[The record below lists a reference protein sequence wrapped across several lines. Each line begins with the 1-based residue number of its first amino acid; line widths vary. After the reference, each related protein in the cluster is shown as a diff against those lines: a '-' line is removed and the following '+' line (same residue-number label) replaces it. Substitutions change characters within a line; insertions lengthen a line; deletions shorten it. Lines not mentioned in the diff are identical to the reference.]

1 MEMSDTSTQYDLVIV
16 GGGINGAALARL
28 CAFNRKKVLLVEKY
42 DFANGASS
50 ASSKMIHGGL
60 RYLEQMD
67 FGLVREAVRE
77 RKVMLNTCPHLVDE
91 EKFLFPL
98 VKENRYPGW
107 FSKIGIYLYHFLSGH
122 QKLNFHKSLSK
133 EQFLDEE
140 KYFRRDHVKGSHAY
154 ADCMMDDSRLVFENL
169 LHAKRLGAECLN
181 YHQVV
186 DVIDTGGFK
195 KVRIQN
201 TISKNVFEVLTQK
214 VILTCG
220 PWNDLVKKELFQ
232 NTEESLILSQGAHL
246 IVYPL
251 PIRHNMILPVPGSAR
266 YFFVLHYFGKH
277 LIGTT
282 ETEVEKSKGGSVIPL
297 DQEIEELKS
306 LFRLY
311 FPEVQLDMI
320 CAFAGVRPLAK
331 SENAKDSV
339 SVSRK
344 HVISEMGKNL
354 YSGVGGKYTTH
365 RIFAEDVWQKLYP
378 DEDFKDLRDEKF
390 PGAISKPDFDEMCLG
405 YDFLNKMDEYS
416 KRCLWQTYGANAKK
430 ILDRIT
436 NPQLSSVELQ
446 NALIRAEILYTIEE
460 EWVKKP
466 EDFLRRRTRFF
477 FEGDAGK
484 TLLKSLAE
492 LLQLDED
499 VQVQEY
505 KNYLR
510 ECRHVAVDDRA

>member
-1 MEMSDTSTQYDLVIV
+1 MSDTSMQYDLVIV

-28 CAFNRKKVLLVEKY
+28 CAFNGKKVLLVEKN

-77 RKVMLNTCPHLVDE
+77 RKVMLDTCPHLVDE

-107 FSKIGIYLYHFLSGH
+107 FSKVGVYLYHFLSGN
-122 QKLNFHKSLSK
+122 QKLKFHKSLNK
-133 EQFLDEE
+133 KQFLAEE
-140 KYFRRDHVKGSHAY
+140 KHFRRDNVKGSHAY

-169 LHAKRLGAECLN
+169 IHAQELGAKCLN
-181 YHQVV
+181 YHQVI
-186 DVIDTGGFK
+186 DVCDDESTK

-201 TISKNVFEVLTQK
+201 ILDHEDFEVQAHK

-232 NTEESLILSQGAHL
+232 NEEESLILSQGAHI
-246 IVYPL
+246 IVDLL
-251 PIRHNMILPVPGSAR
+251 PIKHNMILPVPGSAR
-266 YFFVLHYFGKH
+266 YFFVLNYFGKH

-282 ETEVEKSKGGSVIPL
+282 ETEVDKNKGGSVKPL
-297 DQEIEELKS
+297 EEEVEELKA
-306 LFRLY
+306 LFKLY
-311 FPEVQLDMI
+311 FPELELDMT

-331 SENAKDSV
+331 NENAKDSI

-344 HVISEMGKNL
+344 HVISEIGDNL

-365 RIFAEDVWQKLYP
+365 RIFAEDAWSKIYP
-378 DEDFKDLRDEKF
+378 DESFKDLKEEKF
-390 PGAISKPDFDEMCLG
+390 PGAVSKHGFDEVCRT
-405 YDFLNKMDEYS
+405 YEFLNKMDEYS
-416 KRCLWQTYGANAKK
+416 KRCLWQTYGANSKK
-430 ILDRIT
+430 ILDRVT
-436 NPQLSSVELQ
+436 NPQMSSAELQ
-446 NALIRAEILYTIEE
+446 NALIQAEILYTIEE

-477 FEGDAGK
+477 FDGDAGQ
-484 TLLKSLAE
+484 TLLKSLAD
-492 LLQLDED
+492 LLQLDEEI
-499 VQVQEY
+499 QIQEY
-505 KNYLR
+505 KNFLR
-510 ECRHVAVDDRA
+510 ECRHVAVDDRT